1 MSIEK
6 SPLTF
11 PRVRR
16 ATIEDLNAIVTI
28 TNRAFLCEQFC
39 VTGDRTDAVDISQ
52 RFAIGKF
59 FVVDDP
65 ENHHRLLGSVFCSIE
80 NSRGY
85 LGLLSVDPDAQGQG
99 HSRLLVAVVEQYCRA
114 AGCNFLDITVVN
126 VRDELFP
133 YYAKLGFAAVDLV
146 PFPVPER
153 ALTPLQLVKMTKALL
168 APKQMTM
175 LITPSTQ
182 ALDGVSV

>member
-1 MSIEK
+1 MSPEK
-6 SPLTF
+6 NSLTF
-11 PRVRR
+11 PHVRP

-39 VTGDRTDAVDISQ
+39 VTGDRTDVADISQ
-52 RFAIGKF
+52 RFEIGKF

-65 ENHHRLLGSVFCSIE
+65 ESQYRLLGSVFCSIE

-99 HSRLLVAVVEQYCRA
+99 HSRLLVAAVEQYCRA

-133 YYAKLGFAAVDLV
+133 FYAKLGFAAFDLV

-153 ALTPLQLVKMTKALL
+153 ALMPLQLVRMTKALL
-168 APKQMTM
+168 APKQMA
-175 LITPSTQ
+175 IQ
-182 ALDGVSV
+182 VIDGSNSQHA